1 MHLHYACAFSLGPFP
16 WVHFPLG
23 VFWVHFS
30 PGEKC
35 QILENLRIRQKS
47 NILYYVDNVLFDTFP
62 QGKTV
67 LPKKR
72 EQPDQLI
79 RHEKRPLPGLW
90 YRFRMNL
97 NWYEVIVKNFT
108 NL

>member
-1 MHLHYACAFSLGPFP
+1 MCFP
-16 WVHFPLG
+16 
-23 VFWVHFS
+23 

-62 QGKTV
+62 RGKQCHQ
-67 LPKKR
+67 KR

>member
-1 MHLHYACAFSLGPFP
+1 MC
-16 WVHFPLG
+16 VFPLG
-23 VFWVHFS
+23 KSVRFLKICALGKRAIFCIMLIMCCLTLS
-30 PGEKC
+30 PGE
-35 QILENLRIRQKS
+35 NS
-47 NILYYVDNVLFDTFP
+47 VT
-62 QGKTV
+62 
-67 LPKKR
+67 KKR

>member
-1 MHLHYACAFSLGPFP
+1 MC
-16 WVHFPLG
+16 VFPLG
-23 VFWVHFS
+23 
-30 PGEKC
+30 
-35 QILENLRIRQKS
+35 KS
-47 NILYYVDNVLFDTFP
+47 VRFLKICALGKRAIFCIMLKMCCLTLFP
-62 QGKTV
+62 RGKQCHQ
-67 LPKKR
+67 KR